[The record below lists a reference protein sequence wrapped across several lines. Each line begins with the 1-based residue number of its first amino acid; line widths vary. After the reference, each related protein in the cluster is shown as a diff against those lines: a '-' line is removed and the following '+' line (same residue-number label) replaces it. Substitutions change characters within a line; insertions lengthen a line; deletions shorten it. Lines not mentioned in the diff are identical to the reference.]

1 MKSTGRRSVSQRSEI
16 LAEFLVAKPENHVE
30 NLGVDNTKMN
40 IRNYSQKRWT
50 GFVWWSVENS
60 G

>member
-1 MKSTGRRSVSQRSEI
+1 VSQRSEI